1 MGGQQNCATW
11 LLGKGFSLTTQNEVG
26 HTCLHKAAQHGHRA
40 LCEYLIEKLGIT
52 KGSLLPDSEGKYPSN
67 LAREQGYEDLA
78 FWLQAVIE

>member
-1 MGGQQNCATW
+1 MLESGEEFQLIRCN
-11 LLGKGFSLTTQNEVG
+11 
-26 HTCLHKAAQHGHRA
+26 RA